1 MNLIIASNADSASIN
16 LRDRLLEMS
25 LWEKYGTYD
34 NNDMWELTETNG
46 DFCVKGTRLISIN
59 EIHIHAEQIDE
70 IFERENNVK
79 IDNIIF
85 LSRHKA
91 ASGKPSLTVHPIG
104 NWGEAEYGGI
114 EGKITPASPKIMTS
128 LLRKIKENQIQ
139 GFDVCFE
146 ATHHGPLL
154 RTPTLFL
161 EIGST
166 ELEWENK
173 TPAKA
178 LIKSLLEVEY
188 VNGKNVL
195 GIGGGHYTPRFTEAA
210 LTHKVSFGHIVANYG
225 IPHLTEEII
234 LNAIKAGNAQGIYF
248 HKKGMKKMDYR
259 KWKLWAEKK
268 QICVF
273 KQSDYEPIIT

>member
-25 LWEKYGTYD
+25 LWKKCGTHD

-46 DFCVKGTRLISIN
+46 DFCVKGTRLISIS

-70 IFERENNVK
+70 IFEKKNNVK
-79 IDNIIF
+79 IDNILF

-114 EGKITPASPKIMTS
+114 EGKITPVSPKIMTS
-128 LLRKIKENQIQ
+128 LLRKIKENQIE

-166 ELEWENK
+166 ELEWEDK
-173 TPAKA
+173 LPARA
-178 LIKSLLEVEY
+178 LIKSLLEVKY
-188 VNGKNVL
+188 ISGKNVV

-210 LTHKVSFGHIVANYG
+210 LTHKVNFGHMVANYG
-225 IPHLTEEII
+225 VPFLNNEVIK
-234 LNAIKAGNAQGIYF
+234 NAIEMSCAEGVYF
-248 HKKGMKKMDYR
+248 HKKAMKKSTYREIKESLENENIAVFEQADY
-259 KWKLWAEKK
+259 
-268 QICVF
+268 F
-273 KQSDYEPIIT
+273 KIM

>member
-1 MNLIIASNADSASIN
+1 MNLIIASNSDSASIN
-16 LRDRLLEMS
+16 LRERLLEMS
-25 LWEKYGTYD
+25 SWKKCGTHD
-34 NNDMWELTETNG
+34 NNDMWELTETSG
-46 DFCVKGTRLISIN
+46 DFCLKGTHLISIN
-59 EIHIHAEQIDE
+59 QIHIHAEQIDE
-70 IFERENNVK
+70 IFEKEHNVK

-91 ASGKPSLTVHPIG
+91 ASRKPSLTVHPIG

-114 EGKITPASPKIMTS
+114 EGKITPAYPKIMTS
-128 LLRKIKENQIQ
+128 LLRKIKENQIK

-154 RTPTLFL
+154 KTPTLFL

-178 LIKSLLEVEY
+178 LIKSLLEVKY
-188 VNGKNVL
+188 LNGKNVL

-210 LTHKVSFGHIVANYG
+210 LTHKVSFGHMVANYG
-225 IPHLTEEII
+225 VPNLTEEMV
-234 LNAIKAGNAQGIYF
+234 LSAIKSGNSQGIYF
-248 HKKGMKKMDYR
+248 HKKGMKKSEYK
-259 KWKLWAEKK
+259 KWKMWAEKN
-268 QICVF
+268 QVDVF
-273 KQSDYEPIIT
+273 KQSDYEPLNA

>member
-1 MNLIIASNADSASIN
+1 MNLIIASNSDSASIN
-16 LRDRLLEMS
+16 LRERLLEMS
-25 LWEKYGTYD
+25 SWKKCGTHG
-34 NNDMWELTETNG
+34 NNDMWELTETSG

-59 EIHIHAEQIDE
+59 QIHIHAEQIDE
-70 IFERENNVK
+70 IFEKENNAK

-128 LLRKIKENQIQ
+128 LLRKIKENQIE

-154 RTPTLFL
+154 KTPTLFL

-178 LIKSLLEVEY
+178 LIKSLLEVKY
-188 VNGKNVL
+188 LNGKNVL

-225 IPHLTEEII
+225 VPNLTEEMV
-234 LNAIKAGNAQGIYF
+234 LSAIKSGNSQGIYF
-248 HKKGMKKMDYR
+248 HKKGMKKSEYK
-259 KWKLWAEKK
+259 KWKVWAEKN
-268 QICVF
+268 QVDVF
-273 KQSDYEPIIT
+273 KQSDYEPLNA